1 VAGLLEP
8 YIPNFGDF
16 ARSATQGYAL
26 GDTMRRRDVSVE
38 AGGLA
43 AKGNMRGARDA
54 LYRGGEID
62 DGFKVDD
69 RMIASTR
76 AAKTEQLEQAA
87 KVQGMIGNLAMMA
100 DTPEKWGKAI
110 ETAKNMGLD
119 VRKYADFSARDV
131 ALAQTGKVTEFLK
144 MELDRRKQTQEE
156 QKPIEVNGRL
166 VRPRVG
172 GGSYE
177 EVYTAPPKP
186 EGLRDVAPGSTVFD
200 PNTRQP
206 VFTAPEKPQPLQSVG
221 PGQTLYDP
229 NKRETLLAVPEKPQ
243 ATYDFTKTGVGNK
256 FTGDFKPYEPG
267 QGDDP
272 EVTLERGK
280 YEQGLRK
287 EYTQITGD
295 LRTINDS
302 YARMKSA
309 SAVNSGAGDIAVVY
323 SYMKMLDPTSV
334 VREGEYA
341 TAENTGGIP
350 EKITNVYN
358 KIISGQRLTPE
369 QRRQFLESG
378 EVIAKDK
385 VERFGKTR
393 SQFENI
399 AKSSGADPG
408 RIMLDEGMAQAAP
421 KQGGT
426 TTRIDLGGGGGG
438 ALPDEA
444 VRMLRGNP
452 SPEMRRYFDET
463 FGTGASQRA
472 LGR

>member
-1 VAGLLEP
+1 MAGLLEP
-8 YIPNFGDF
+8 YIPNFGDW
-16 ARSATQGYAL
+16 ANTAKTGYAL
-26 GDTMRRRDVSVE
+26 GDTMHRRDVSVE

-69 RMIASTR
+69 RMKATVKE
-76 AAKTEQLEQAA
+76 AKTEALEKAA
-87 KVQGMIGNLAMMA
+87 KMQSMMGNLAMMA
-100 DTPEKWGKAI
+100 DTPEKWAKAVD
-110 ETAKNMGLD
+110 TLQQRGVD
-119 VRKYADFSARDV
+119 VTKYQDFGARDM
-131 ALAQTGKVTEFLK
+131 ALAETGKVADFLK
-144 MELDRRKQTQEE
+144 MELDRRKQTNEE

-172 GGSYE
+172 GGGYD

-206 VFTAPEKPQPLQSVG
+206 VYTAPPKAEEKKYQ
-221 PGQTLYDP
+221 
-229 NKRETLLAVPEKPQ
+229 
-243 ATYDFTKTGVGNK
+243 FTKYGVGDPS
-256 FTGDFKPYEPG
+256 TGEVKPYAG
-267 QGDDP
+267 GADADP
-272 EVTLERGK
+272 ELTLERGK
-280 YEQGLRK
+280 FEQQLRK
-287 EYTQITGD
+287 EWTQLSGD
-295 LRTINDS
+295 LRTVNDS

-309 SAVNSGAGDIAVVY
+309 SGVNSGAGDIAVVY

-378 EVIAKDK
+378 EVISKDK
-385 VERFGKTR
+385 GERFGKMR
-393 SQFENI
+393 GQFENI
-399 AKSSGADPG
+399 AKTSGADPG
-408 RIMLDEGMAQAAP
+408 RIMLDEGMAQTPPPTAGPSAAP
-421 KQGGT
+421 RLAPGHVEDGFRFKGGSPA
-426 TTRIDLGGGGGG
+426 D
-438 ALPDEA
+438 PNSWEK
-444 VRMLRGNP
+444 VR
-452 SPEMRRYFDET
+452 
-463 FGTGASQRA
+463 
-472 LGR
+472 

>member
-1 VAGLLEP
+1 MAGLLEP

-16 ARSATQGYAL
+16 AKSATQGYAL
-26 GDTMRRRDVSVE
+26 GNAMRQRNVQME

-62 DGFKVDD
+62 DGNKIDD
-69 RMIASTR
+69 RYMASLKE
-76 AAKTEQLEQAA
+76 AKTERLEQAA
-87 KVQGMIGNLAMMA
+87 KFNGMMGNIAMIA
-100 DTPEKWGKAI
+100 DTPEKWTKAI
-110 ETAKNMGLD
+110 AGLQERGVD
-119 VRKYADFSARDV
+119 VSKYRDFSAREF
-131 ALAQTGKVTEFLK
+131 ALAQSGKVKEMLD
-144 MELDRRKQTQEE
+144 MEMARRKQTAEE
-156 QKPIEVNGRL
+156 SKPIEVDGRL

-177 EVYTAPPKP
+177 EVYAAPPKP
-186 EGLRDVAPGSTVFD
+186 E
-200 PNTRQP
+200 
-206 VFTAPEKPQPLQSVG
+206 KPQP
-221 PGQTLYDP
+221 
-229 NKRETLLAVPEKPQ
+229 A
-243 ATYDFTKTGVGNK
+243 YDFTKTGVGNK
-256 FTGDFKPYEPG
+256 FTGEFKPYEPG

-287 EYTQITGD
+287 EYTSLTGD

-385 VERFGKTR
+385 VDRFGKTR

-408 RIMLDEGMAQAAP
+408 RIMLDEGMTQAAP
-421 KQGGT
+421 GGGQQGGT
-426 TTRIDLGGGGGG
+426 RTRIDLGGGRQKQG
-438 ALPDEA
+438 AGAGNQAERPRA
-444 VRMLRGNP
+444 VNQA
-452 SPEMRRYFDET
+452 
-463 FGTGASQRA
+463 TGEVIEFNEQSGHWEPVQ
-472 LGR
+472 